1 MINNIQELINWAE
14 ESSSKAL
21 YEFEKRKIAGAIVN
35 ANVYFG
41 RSWAFE
47 ELRMKLTLLLNSE
60 RENGGEING
69 QTAENCGNAH
79 VVGSMPKS
87 ADSSG

>member
-1 MINNIQELINWAE
+1 MINEIQRIIKKLKVEKEKANESCNLFTKNYNYEFAHQRAGKVEAFSFCIQELT
-14 ESSSKAL
+14 
-21 YEFEKRKIAGAIVN
+21 F
-35 ANVYFG
+35 
-41 RSWAFE
+41 
-47 ELRMKLTLLLNSE
+47 LLNSE